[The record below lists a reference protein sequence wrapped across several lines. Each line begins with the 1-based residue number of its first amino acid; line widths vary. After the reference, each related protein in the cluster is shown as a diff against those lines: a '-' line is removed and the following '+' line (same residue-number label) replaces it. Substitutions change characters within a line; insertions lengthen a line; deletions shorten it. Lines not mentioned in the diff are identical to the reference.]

1 MVTDSSKRQKIFI
14 LDDEFLNISLLKKI
28 LSIKNFQFFTF
39 TSSKDGLN
47 FLNESKVDLILLDLV
62 MPEVSGLEILKKIK
76 TEGLNQSTPVIFIS
90 ANREEMYISE
100 SFRMGAVDYINK
112 PFQSGEVI
120 ARIENQLKIYE
131 LEKERTL
138 YLKEIETQKINLEDS
153 NNKIKKLLDKMNF
166 EIDVAAKTQKFL
178 IPTDLILENILSINC
193 FYRPYTRVGG
203 DSLFFIPYEAHID
216 IFFGDIS
223 GHGLSAALMSG
234 MVFLAFKMASESEQ
248 PPSETLHSMHQLL
261 SSVIKHRHL
270 SGLFVRYYYKDRE
283 LQYSYAGHPPIMRIT
298 STNKIIEL
306 EGDGTFLILID
317 SPIFQ
322 DYSQKLRKG
331 DRILFY
337 SDGVIE
343 NFNHEEEILGMDKFK
358 NIVKYNL
365 HETGKDFLNKI
376 SENVLNFSNQTP
388 GDDMTMLLL
397 TIL

>member
-1 MVTDSSKRQKIFI
+1 MHSSENSQKIFI

-28 LSIKNFQFFTF
+28 LSIKNFHFFTF
-39 TSSKDGLN
+39 TSPKEGLV
-47 FLNESKVDLILLDLV
+47 FLGESKVDLILLDLV
-62 MPEVSGLEILKKIK
+62 MPEESGLEVLKKIRSL
-76 TEGLNQSTPVIFIS
+76 EINQNTPVIFIS
-90 ANREEMYISE
+90 ANREEIYISE
-100 SFRMGAVDYINK
+100 SFRLGAVDYINK

-131 LEKERTL
+131 LEKERIL
-138 YLKEIETQKINLEDS
+138 YLTEIETQKKVLEDS

-178 IPTDLILENILSINC
+178 IPIDYSKENVLSINC

-203 DSLFFIPYEAHID
+203 DSLFFIPREDYID

-234 MVFLAFKMASESEQ
+234 MVYLAFKMASESELN
-248 PPSETLHSMHQLL
+248 PAETLHNMHQLL

-270 SGLFVRYYYKDRE
+270 SGIFVRFLYRE
-283 LQYSYAGHPPIMRIT
+283 KELHYSYAGHPPIMRIT
-298 STNKIIEL
+298 STNKIQEL
-306 EGDGTFLILID
+306 DGDGTFLILID
-317 SPIFQ
+317 EPIFQ
-322 DYSQKLRKG
+322 NYSQKVEKG

-365 HETGKDFLNKI
+365 QERGKNFLNKI
-376 SENVLNFSNQTP
+376 SEDVLHFSNQTP
-388 GDDMTMLLL
+388 ADDMTMLLL
-397 TIL
+397 TID